1 MEKKVEQIRPI
12 LADKCS
18 DLGFE
23 LFEVRF
29 FRAGSRAILRMFID
43 SPQGVTIADCE
54 KVSNTLSDI
63 LDVENFLNARPYTLE
78 VSSLGIDRP
87 LKTARDFRRII
98 GKEVTV
104 HMDAAFTGKL
114 QHTGIIKE
122 CSETTLTL
130 DCDNETVHLPLTLIT
145 SGKESVRFK

>member
-1 MEKKVEQIRPI
+1 MEQIRPM

-18 DLGFE
+18 ALGFE
-23 LFEVRF
+23 LFEARF
-29 FRAGSRAILRMFID
+29 FRAGSRSILRIFID
-43 SPQGVTIADCE
+43 SPKGVTIADCE
-54 KVSNTLSDI
+54 KISNTLSDI
-63 LDVENFLNARPYTLE
+63 LDVENFLNGRPYTLE

-87 LKTARDFRRII
+87 LKTARDFQRII

-104 HMDAAFTGKL
+104 HMAPAFSGKL

-122 CSETTLTL
+122 CTETTLTL
-130 DCDNETVHLPLTLIT
+130 DCDNETVNVPLTLIT